1 MAQTATTG
9 NLENAQKIIISSAR
23 YTEEHNAPALALI
36 EQFSLPKGAKTVTVP
51 KVGQMSMSDLVD
63 GQDII
68 DEEEIGMTTIDL
80 TASEV
85 GAKVILTDKLVRQSA
100 NNVFS
105 IIGRQMGDGMAKKKD
120 TDVIALYTGL
130 NAGVTL
136 GADGRKMTPA
146 NVHAII
152 SNAKAGKFG
161 SQLYILHHPN
171 AVAEL
176 SRGAATVA
184 SGNAGALAAGMG
196 EITNGWS
203 ADLLSN
209 FYSGLR
215 PINGVSIFE
224 DGNIQ
229 IDTSAGDAS
238 GYGVIADKTALAAL
252 TSVDTRT
259 ERQRDASLRATEIVM
274 TADYGVFELDDTKGA
289 PVLFEIGDIATA

>member
-1 MAQTATTG
+1 MAQTSTTG
-9 NLENAQKIIISSAR
+9 NLENAQRIILSSAR

-51 KVGQMSMSDLVD
+51 KVGSMTMSDLQD
-63 GQDII
+63 GIDII
-68 DEEEIGMTTIDL
+68 DEEDIGMTTVDL

-85 GAKVILTDKLVRQSA
+85 GAKVILTDKLVRQA
-100 NNVFS
+100 ADNVFS
-105 IIGRQMGDGMAKKKD
+105 IIGRQLGDGMARKKD
-120 TDVIALYTGL
+120 NDVIALYTGL
-130 NAGVTL
+130 NGGTTL
-136 GADGRKMTPA
+136 GADGRSMTAA

-152 SNAKAGKFG
+152 SNAKANKFG

-171 AVAEL
+171 AVAAL
-176 SRGAATVA
+176 AGQAATT
-184 SGNAGALAAGMG
+184 AGADSGR
-196 EITNGWS
+196 EISSGWS
-203 ADLLSN
+203 ADLLGN

-215 PINGVSIFE
+215 PINGVPIFE

-229 IDTSAGDAS
+229 KDGSNDS

-252 TSVDTRT
+252 TSVETRT

-289 PVLFEIGDIATA
+289 PVLFEMGDIATS